1 MEGEIWN
8 TWLMYIW
15 RWLTLLIR
23 AAPLNAEQEDEQRVI
38 KLFESAADAGIRLS
52 QCSLSWQT
60 LASVLTK
67 QQNQLSSPSSK
78 ARCAEGLGVLKGLA
92 CWKMPASSSASVLP
106 ETVRFSVF
114 LRMHASADEMQL
126 LPLALST

>member
-67 QQNQLSSPSSK
+67 QQNQ
-78 ARCAEGLGVLKGLA
+78 
-92 CWKMPASSSASVLP
+92 
-106 ETVRFSVF
+106 
-114 LRMHASADEMQL
+114 
-126 LPLALST
+126 